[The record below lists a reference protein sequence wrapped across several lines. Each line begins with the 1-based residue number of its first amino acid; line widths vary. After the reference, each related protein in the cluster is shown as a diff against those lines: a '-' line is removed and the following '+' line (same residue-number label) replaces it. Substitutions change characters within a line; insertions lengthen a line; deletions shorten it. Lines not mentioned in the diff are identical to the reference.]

1 MAKPTKTPVSAPAS
15 PAASPDEGNPMV
27 APKPKA
33 KAVAAPNMELVAI
46 LTKYDEKVEQAES
59 FFIEFVEFI
68 QQNEIE
74 RATVVASMMKARSI
88 TFESAQSQY
97 SRMKG
102 LLNDETVLQE
112 LKDGKI
118 SLKVARE
125 RTTSKQKN
133 PKSAKPEAKEAR
145 YNSTLKAFVG
155 AAKESGSTRKE
166 ILLGV
171 DAELKAAGVA

>member
-1 MAKPTKTPVSAPAS
+1 
-15 PAASPDEGNPMV
+15 MV